1 MSRKQGVF
9 IVLEGTDGSG
19 KTEQFKRLIKRLES
33 NEYKVKTVDFPQYG
47 KLSAYFVEQYLQGK
61 YGSWKQVGPYKA
73 CLFYALD
80 RFAVAEKIKKWLDQG
95 YVVLSNRYVGSN
107 LGHQGVK
114 IKAKKARETFFQWVN
129 DLEYNILSIPKP
141 DINIFLHMPAKI
153 AYDLI
158 AQKGVRE
165 YLGSKKRDIH
175 EQDITHL
182 QTAEKVYKEIVKLFS
197 KDFKTIECVSNN
209 KLLSIDEI
217 AQKVWKI
224 VSRLLK

>member
-1 MSRKQGVF
+1 MKQKGKF

-19 KTEQFKRLIKRLES
+19 KTEQFKRLIKRLRS
-33 NEYKVKTVDFPQYG
+33 QGYNVKTVDFPQYG
-47 KLSAYFVEQYLQGK
+47 LPSAYFVEQYLQGK

-73 CLFYALD
+73 SVFYALD
-80 RFAVAEKIKKWLDQG
+80 RFATASQIKKWLEQG
-95 YVVLSNRYVGSN
+95 YIVLSNRYVASN

-114 IKAKKARETFFQWVN
+114 IKTKRARETFFHWVN
-129 DLEYNILSIPKP
+129 NLEYNILSIPKP

-158 AQKGVRE
+158 AQKGARE

-182 QTAEKVYKEIVKLFS
+182 QTAEKVYKEITKLFPR
-197 KDFKTIECVSNN
+197 DFKTIECVFRGR
-209 KLLSIDEI
+209 LLSIDQI
-217 AQKVWKI
+217 AQKVWSV
-224 VSRLLK
+224 VSKFLK